1 VSRSGNSP
9 FRLPL
14 SRDGQGKIIGEK
26 IERQTRFGCAI
37 VRSEL
42 GHGIVRRPEK
52 IRRGK
57 KIQEGIRQG
66 IASQWLAKK
75 HQQSDV

>member
-37 VRSEL
+37 VRSEF
-42 GHGIVRRPEK
+42 GYGIVPHPEK

-57 KIQEGIRQG
+57 KIREGIRQG
-66 IASQWLAKK
+66 IAIQWLAEKN
-75 HQQSDV
+75 QRSNI